1 MAFPSLVGLKNV
13 LRYVS
18 EAGALSTPR
27 ASVLCWPGAA
37 ALGIPR
43 DVGR

>member
-1 MAFPSLVGLKNV
+1 MAFPWRVGLKNV

-27 ASVLCWPGAA
+27 AFVLRWPGAA
-37 ALGIPR
+37 ALRKPR